1 MMRPT
6 NIPVAP
12 PAKLELTVNLAQ
24 LLVNAE
30 ATSAADEK
38 HKTLSGDGE
47 LRDIRLVP
55 PDSSYRI

>member
-1 MMRPT
+1 MMQPT

-12 PAKLELTVNLAQ
+12 PAKLELAVNLAQ

-30 ATSAADEK
+30 ATSAADGK

-47 LRDIRLVP
+47 LRDIRLVS